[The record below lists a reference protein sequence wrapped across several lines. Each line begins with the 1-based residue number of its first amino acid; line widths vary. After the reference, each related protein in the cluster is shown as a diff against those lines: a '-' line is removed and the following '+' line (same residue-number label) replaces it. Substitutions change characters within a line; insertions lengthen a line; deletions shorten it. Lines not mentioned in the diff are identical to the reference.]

1 VHLYAFLWTS
11 CHSFHHC
18 PHILSSTAAATH
30 ICLTN
35 LRLSDPFWKRYSF
48 ECNKIYTTDLRLN
61 VVRLLCRPVMSKSIQ
76 DTVTLPQNVVLTY
89 RNTSKL
95 SSHCVCWLSTNALD
109 KSCSLTLCFKW
120 YKYFLIKFL
129 IWMCWSYSRKPFL
142 SMWEWI
148 FFYFKIY

>member
-1 VHLYAFLWTS
+1 
-11 CHSFHHC
+11 
-18 PHILSSTAAATH
+18 
-30 ICLTN
+30 
-35 LRLSDPFWKRYSF
+35 
-48 ECNKIYTTDLRLN
+48 

-76 DTVTLPQNVVLTY
+76 DTVILPQNVVLTY

-148 FFYFKIY
+148 FSSLKYIRWYIETFLLNWIVNTQVIKARFSIKKYWSHLLIFSLLMPFHSVRILSPTNVIYFCSY